1 MIFFSSSIDCS
12 MISTFYGV
20 KVFSVDE
27 VEREKFP
34 SLITAAAE
42 TRKAELE
49 MEAQGVLSPLSRE
62 FSQAEEYFPCCF
74 SIFALHLQRYI
85 MTWLKEQTYERN
97 LNDTFKS
104 VTEWLAMYYFES
116 YTLNILQSVCL

>member
-27 VEREKFP
+27 VEREKFS
-34 SLITAAAE
+34 SLITEAAE

-62 FSQAEEYFPCCF
+62 FSQAEEDFPCCF
-74 SIFALHLQRYI
+74 SIFALHLQKYI
-85 MTWLKEQTYERN
+85 WLDSQKVANANAFANADLFPAVASDSR
-97 LNDTFKS
+97 K
-104 VTEWLAMYYFES
+104 
-116 YTLNILQSVCL
+116 